1 MKFTLAAVAAT
12 ALSLSVVA
20 TAAPAAHAA
29 PSSTIGLY
37 GSQDPTYDGVYR
49 QSLAILGLTVNG
61 IAPDKAAVDW
71 LINQQCADGS
81 FQAYRADL
89 TKPCDAVDATKG
101 TGPDTNSTA
110 MALLALMALDATP
123 KVQDSPAAKNVVD
136 PASRAGVWLMKQQRS
151 DGGFPY
157 FPGSASD
164 ANSTGLALNAVM
176 TQAPNFQVPVY
187 RKAKA
192 FLAGLASPCA
202 AGGGLPYQ
210 AGGKVD
216 ALSTSQAAAGLLVAF
231 GQESTQKPSG
241 TPKCGANVTM
251 NALSYL
257 ATAVSS
263 TGMLASSLGDG
274 PDADATA
281 TAVLDLAAAHTAKP
295 AITKATAALKADAPR
310 FTAGSAPTSAL
321 GMLLQVARVTGSSP
335 RAFGGVNLVTTLTS
349 SMRRA

>member
-157 FPGSASD
+157 FPPSAPHPDS
-164 ANSTGLALNAVM
+164 
-176 TQAPNFQVPVY
+176 
-187 RKAKA
+187 KA